1 MSADVRKRKDEWA
14 IVCELLAGKRSRTV
28 KMLLFFCIKASP
40 VWLVPIITARMIDL
54 AAQPSASR
62 MGTLLVLAGISL
74 LLYLQNIPF
83 HTLYVKNMSRITRG
97 LGCDLRVR
105 LCRQLQSLSLYY
117 HGRASIGKLHTK
129 AIRDI
134 EMLENVPR
142 LLVETVFQ
150 FLFGAGIAIVAI
162 AVRAPAALLFFAV
175 MVPVCAFVCSVFT
188 RRIRQRV
195 NEYRQSM
202 EGMSTSLNDMMT
214 MIPITRAHGLEEQ
227 QLQSVEEKIS
237 NVYDIGQMFD
247 RITAIFGATAWV
259 TMGVMQTLFL
269 SGSVYACFR
278 GSISVGDVV
287 MFNSFFLVLSG
298 QLTGVLNILPQC
310 SQARESL
317 HSIME
322 VLYAPDLE
330 NNGGKPVYD
339 DVNGRFEFCSVSFRY
354 PGTTRHAVS
363 ELSLTIEPGQ
373 SVAFVGPSGSG
384 KSTVLSLLLGF
395 IRPDSGRLLL
405 DGKDMMDM
413 DLRTYR
419 HHVGVV
425 TQEAVFFSGT
435 IFENVAYGQDTAS
448 EENVMEA
455 LRLANAV
462 EFVELLPEGLYSRL
476 GAGGIKLS
484 GGQLQRLAI
493 ARAIIR
499 NPRVLILDEATSAL
513 DVESEILVQQALEQ
527 IMKDRTT
534 FIVAHRI
541 STVRNADRIAILDE
555 GRFTEIGSPD
565 ELVSRDNFYSR
576 AVHQMRFGTKAI

>member
-1 MSADVRKRKDEWA
+1 MTADVHKRKYEWA
-14 IVCELLAGKRSRTV
+14 MIAELLAGKRSRII

-40 VWLVPIITARMIDL
+40 VWLVPVITARMIDL
-54 AAQPSASR
+54 VNQPASAR
-62 MGTLLVLAGISL
+62 GGILAVLTAVAL

-83 HTLYVKNMSRITRG
+83 HTLYVKNVSRITRG

-134 EMLENVPR
+134 EMIENVPR
-142 LLVETVFQ
+142 LLVETAFQ
-150 FLFGAGIAIVAI
+150 FLLGAGVAIVAI
-162 AVRAPAALLFFAV
+162 AIRAPSALLFFAV
-175 MVPVCAFVCSVFT
+175 MVPVCAFLCAAF
-188 RRIRQRV
+188 RGRIHQRV

-202 EGMSTSLNDMMT
+202 EGMSTSLSDMMT
-214 MIPITRAHGLEEQ
+214 MIPITRAHGLEEE
-227 QLQSVEEKIS
+227 QLQSVGEKIL

-259 TMGVMQTLFL
+259 VMGVMQTVFL

-278 GSISVGDVV
+278 GRISVGDVV
-287 MFNSFFLVLSG
+287 MFNSFFLILSG
-298 QLTGVLNILPQC
+298 QLTGVLNIVPQF

-317 HSIME
+317 RSIME
-322 VLYAPDLE
+322 VLDAPDLE
-330 NNGGKPVYD
+330 NNNGKSVYCSIK
-339 DVNGRFEFCSVSFRY
+339 GRFEFCNVSFRY
-354 PGTTRHAVS
+354 PGTARHAVS
-363 ELSLTIEPGQ
+363 NLMLTIEPGQ
-373 SVAFVGPSGSG
+373 SVAFIGPSGSG

-395 IRPDSGRLLL
+395 VRPDSGMLLL
-405 DGKDMMDM
+405 DGKDMMQM

-435 IFENVAYGQDTAS
+435 IFENVAYGQNTAS
-448 EENVMEA
+448 EKNVMEA

-462 EFVELLPEGLYSRL
+462 EFIEQLPEGIYSRL
-476 GAGGIKLS
+476 GAGGIRLS
-484 GGQLQRLAI
+484 GGQFQRLAI

-541 STVRNADRIAILDE
+541 STVCNADRIAILDK
-555 GRFTEIGSPD
+555 GKFSEIGSPV
-565 ELVSRDNFYSR
+565 ELLRSDNFYSK
-576 AVHQMRFGTKAI
+576 ACGTENHTHL

>member
-1 MSADVRKRKDEWA
+1 MTADVRNRKDEWTMIA
-14 IVCELLAGKRSRTV
+14 ELLSGKRSRIV

-40 VWLVPIITARMIDL
+40 VWLVPIVAARMIDL
-54 AAQPSASR
+54 TSRPSSSR
-62 MGTLLVLAGISL
+62 LAGLALLTVVAL

-83 HTLYVKNMSRITRG
+83 HTLYVKNVSRVTRG
-97 LGCDLRVR
+97 IGCDLRVR

-134 EMLENVPR
+134 EMIENVPR
-142 LLVETVFQ
+142 LLVETAFQ
-150 FLFGAGIAIVAI
+150 FILGAGIAIVAI
-162 AVRAPAALLFFAV
+162 AIRAPSALLFFAV
-175 MVPVCAFVCSVFT
+175 MVPVCAFLCAAFMG
-188 RRIRQRV
+188 RIRLRV

-214 MIPITRAHGLEEQ
+214 MIPITRAHGLEEE

-247 RITAIFGATAWV
+247 RIAAIFGATAWV
-259 TMGVMQTLFL
+259 VMGIMQTVFL
-269 SGSVYACFR
+269 TGSVYACFR

-287 MFNSFFLVLSG
+287 MFNSFFLILSG
-298 QLTGVLNILPQC
+298 QLTGVLNVVPQF

-317 HSIME
+317 YSIME
-322 VLYAPDLE
+322 VLSAPDLE
-330 NNGGKPVYD
+330 NNDGKLVYSD
-339 DVNGRFEFCSVSFRY
+339 IKGRFEFCSVSFRY
-354 PGTTRHAVS
+354 PGTARQAVS

-373 SVAFVGPSGSG
+373 SVAFVGPSGAG

-405 DGKDMMDM
+405 DDKDIMDM

-419 HHVGVV
+419 HRVGVV

-435 IFENVAYGQDTAS
+435 IFENVAYGQDAAS
-448 EENVMEA
+448 EKNVIDA
-455 LRLANAV
+455 LHLANAA
-462 EFVELLPEGLYSRL
+462 EFIEQLPEGLYARL

-484 GGQLQRLAI
+484 GGQLQRLAL

-513 DVESEILVQQALEQ
+513 DIESEMLVQQALEQ
-527 IMKDRTT
+527 IMKGRTT

-555 GRFTEIGSPD
+555 GRFVEIGSPD
-565 ELVSRDNFYSR
+565 DLIGRDNFYSR
-576 AVHQMRFGTKAI
+576 AVHRMQYGTKMI